1 MAAEARAVRA
11 GDRATAVAVEA
22 ARVPEDGGL
31 AVAVAM
37 ALAMAPGSAMAATA
51 ATAVRAAASEAWAEA
66 ARAVD
71 GVAAKEAAAMVGA
84 AKAVAAAEDVA
95 AASAGSATKTVGANW
110 GKPVEE
116 GIQDA
121 LRRRSRRSRCPERRP
136 STPNQGRHPHRC
148 RCWR

>member
-1 MAAEARAVRA
+1 MAEEARAVKA
-11 GDRATAVAVEA
+11 GERATAVAAAA
-22 ARVPEDGGL
+22 ARVPDFRGL

-37 ALAMAPGSAMAATA
+37 VPAMAPGSAMAATA
-51 ATAVRAAASEAWAEA
+51 ATAAASEAWAEA
-66 ARAVD
+66 AWAVD
-71 GVAAKEAAAMVGA
+71 GAAAKEAAAMVGA
-84 AKAVAAAEDVA
+84 TKAVAAAEDVA
-95 AASAGSATKTVGANW
+95 AASAGSATKTVGVNW

-116 GIQDA
+116 GRQDA

>member
-22 ARVPEDGGL
+22 ARVPEDRGM

-37 ALAMAPGSAMAATA
+37 VLAMAPGSAMAATA
-51 ATAVRAAASEAWAEA
+51 VTAAASEAWAEA

-71 GVAAKEAAAMVGA
+71 GVAAKEVAAMVGA

-95 AASAGSATKTVGANW
+95 AASAGSATKTVGVNW

-116 GIQDA
+116 GAQDA
-121 LRRRSRRSRCPERRP
+121 LRRRSRRSRCPEGRP
-136 STPNQGRHPHRC
+136 CTPNQGRHPHRC